1 MVTTTI
7 RFPDG
12 LYQHVSDYAEEN
24 DLSKNQV
31 IKMAVREFLERKGI
45 HVCRETERGE
55 CAYDKN

>member
-12 LYQHVSDYAEEN
+12 LYQQVSGYAEEN

-31 IKMAVREFLERKGI
+31 IKMAVRDFLKRNGTIAEKRAELSNEASK
-45 HVCRETERGE
+45 
-55 CAYDKN
+55 KK

>member
-12 LYQHVSDYAEEN
+12 LYQQVSGYAEEN

-31 IKMAVREFLERKGI
+31 IKMAVREFLERKGVKVGKEME
-45 HVCRETERGE
+45 HL
-55 CAYDKN
+55 DKDPKRK